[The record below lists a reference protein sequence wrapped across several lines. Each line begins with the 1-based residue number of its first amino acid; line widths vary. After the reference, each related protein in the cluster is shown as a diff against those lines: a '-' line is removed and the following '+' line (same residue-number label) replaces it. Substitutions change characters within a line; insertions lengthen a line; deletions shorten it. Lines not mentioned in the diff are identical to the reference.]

1 MRGTLSRSPSCE
13 PFTRLSFRPLGD
25 ARREARTVSDLWRA
39 SRAAGPLVG
48 SGGEAGDLL
57 ELTGRIATET
67 AFKTLAPGRR
77 VLHLATHGFFL
88 DGRCGAAARRGPVPG
103 AVSVVTADDSPLL
116 RAGLAL
122 AGANRRTAA
131 DADRDDGIL
140 TAEEVAAVNLAGVEW
155 AVLSACNTGVGDWV
169 AGEGVLGLRR
179 AFEMAGAHTVIMSL
193 WPVGDATTASW
204 MARLY
209 RQRFVARAQT
219 LEAVRAASLGLLRDA
234 RARGAS
240 THPARWA
247 GFIAAGDW
255 R

>member
-1 MRGTLSRSPSCE
+1 MR
-13 PFTRLSFRPLGD
+13 
-25 ARREARTVSDLWRA
+25 RA
-39 SRAAGPLVG
+39 
-48 SGGEAGDLL
+48 
-57 ELTGRIATET
+57 
-67 AFKTLAPGRR
+67 
-77 VLHLATHGFFL
+77 
-88 DGRCGAAARRGPVPG
+88 
-103 AVSVVTADDSPLL
+103 
-116 RAGLAL
+116 
-122 AGANRRTAA
+122 
-131 DADRDDGIL
+131 
-140 TAEEVAAVNLAGVEW
+140 
-155 AVLSACNTGVGDWV
+155 ACNTGVGDWV

-179 AFEMAGAHTVIMSL
+179 AFEIAGAHTVIMSL